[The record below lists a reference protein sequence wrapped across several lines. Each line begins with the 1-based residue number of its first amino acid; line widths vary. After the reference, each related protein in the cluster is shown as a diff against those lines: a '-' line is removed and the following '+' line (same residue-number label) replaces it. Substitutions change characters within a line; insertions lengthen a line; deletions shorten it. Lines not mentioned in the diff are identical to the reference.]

1 MNDLCLFDLRFD
13 EDDVDVEVKE
23 EEDALE
29 VLDAEEFDW
38 FESNVDDLENLAL
51 FRCLSSLVISLCFAT
66 NPRDSFI
73 LMGDWLVLSLFLES
87 TILVTL
93 FFCLISMFLEFISNT
108 VALAFGIEE
117 GKKKKIGI
125 QKFILKLIL
134 KLISK

>member
-13 EDDVDVEVKE
+13 EDEVEVEVKE
-23 EEDALE
+23 EEEALE

-38 FESNVDDLENLAL
+38 FESNVDDLEDLAL

-66 NPRDSFI
+66 NPSDSFI

-93 FFCLISMFLEFISNT
+93 FFF
-108 VALAFGIEE
+108 V
-117 GKKKKIGI
+117 
-125 QKFILKLIL
+125 
-134 KLISK
+134 

>member
-13 EDDVDVEVKE
+13 EDEVEVEVKE
-23 EEDALE
+23 EEEALE

-38 FESNVDDLENLAL
+38 FESNVDDLEDLAL

-93 FFCLISMFLEFISNT
+93 FFLFN
-108 VALAFGIEE
+108 
-117 GKKKKIGI
+117 
-125 QKFILKLIL
+125 
-134 KLISK
+134 